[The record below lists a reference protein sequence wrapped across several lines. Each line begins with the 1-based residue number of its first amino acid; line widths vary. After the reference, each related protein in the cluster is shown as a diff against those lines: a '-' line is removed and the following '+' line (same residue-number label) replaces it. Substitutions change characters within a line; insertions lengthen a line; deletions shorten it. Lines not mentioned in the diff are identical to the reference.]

1 MILNVKLQCKKKNII
16 IKENWNKKII
26 NWEKNQKNENKKI
39 K

>member
-1 MILNVKLQCKKKNII
+1 VQKKNII